1 MNGRT
6 LSAIMISMVLGS
18 LAGTVAASERT
29 ADAEPADAQLSL
41 TEAAQAPIF
50 TGSLDFRR
58 PTIAN
63 GSFDQPSTGAFNAF
77 GVGMFVM
84 AGADLATTELGLARP
99 GVYEANPLQ
108 GNRNVRILTHVA
120 APAFMYWV
128 TDKLH
133 DKGKTKTALLARIG
147 FSVAYSYIVM
157 HNLRTASALP
167 Q

>member
-6 LSAIMISMVLGS
+6 VSAMMISMVLGTFS
-18 LAGTVAASERT
+18 SVAAAAERRVE
-29 ADAEPADAQLSL
+29 AEPAEAQVSL

-58 PTIAN
+58 AAIAD
-63 GSFDQPSTGAFNAF
+63 GSFDQPSSGAFQAA
-77 GVGMFVM
+77 GIGMFVV

-99 GVYEANPLQ
+99 GVYEANPMQ
-108 GNRNVRILTHVA
+108 GNRSVRILTHVA

-128 TDKLH
+128 TNKLQ
-133 DKGKTKTALLARIG
+133 DKGKTKTALVARIG

>member
-1 MNGRT
+1 
-6 LSAIMISMVLGS
+6 MVLGFFS
-18 LAGTVAASERT
+18 GVVAASEPG
-29 ADAEPADAQLSL
+29 AGAEPGEAQVSIL
-41 TEAAQAPIF
+41 EAAQAPIF
-50 TGSLDFRR
+50 TSSPDFRR
-58 PTIAN
+58 PTIAG

-77 GVGMFVM
+77 GIGMFVV
-84 AGADLATTELGLARP
+84 AGADLASTEMGLGRP

-133 DKGKTKTALLARIG
+133 DKGKTKTALVARIG

>member
-6 LSAIMISMVLGS
+6 LSAMMMAVLLGAQS
-18 LAGTVAASERT
+18 GVFAESERE
-29 ADAEPADAQLSL
+29 AEAEPTEAQVSL
-41 TEAAQAPIF
+41 TQAAQAPFF
-50 TGSLDFRR
+50 TGAVDFRR
-58 PTIAN
+58 PSIVN
-63 GSFDQPSTGAFNAF
+63 GTFDQPSNGAFNAF
-77 GVGMFVM
+77 GVGMFVA
-84 AGADLATTELGLARP
+84 AGADLASTELGLAQP
-99 GVYEANPLQ
+99 GVYETNPIQ

-133 DKGKTKTALLARIG
+133 DKGKTKTALVARIG
-147 FSVAYSYIVM
+147 FSVAYSYVVM

>member
-1 MNGRT
+1 MNGRL
-6 LSAIMISMVLGS
+6 LSAMMISMLLGVHAGVL
-18 LAGTVAASERT
+18 AETE
-29 ADAEPADAQLSL
+29 AEPTEAQVSL
-41 TEAAQAPIF
+41 TQAAQAPIF
-50 TGSLDFRR
+50 TSSVDFRR
-58 PTIAN
+58 PSIAD
-63 GSFDQPSTGAFNAF
+63 GTFDPPSSGAFNAF
-77 GVGMFVM
+77 GIGMFLT
-84 AGADLATTELGLARP
+84 AGADLASTELGVARP
-99 GVYEANPLQ
+99 GVYETNPMQ

-147 FSVAYSYIVM
+147 FSVAYSYVVM

>member
-1 MNGRT
+1 MVV
-6 LSAIMISMVLGS
+6 SMVLSGFS
-18 LAGTVAASERT
+18 SVVAASERG
-29 ADAEPADAQLSL
+29 DGEPAEAQVSIL
-41 TEAAQAPIF
+41 EAAQAPIF
-50 TGSLDFRR
+50 AGSPDFRR
-58 PTIAN
+58 PAIAD
-63 GSFDQPSTGAFNAF
+63 GSFGRPSSGAFNAF
-77 GVGMFVM
+77 GVGMFVV
-84 AGADLATTELGLARP
+84 AGADLASTELGLARP

-133 DKGKTKTALLARIG
+133 DKGKTKTALVARIG

>member
-1 MNGRT
+1 M
-6 LSAIMISMVLGS
+6 MVSMVLGS
-18 LAGTVAASERT
+18 FSGVVAASERG
-29 ADAEPADAQLSL
+29 AEAEPAEAQVSL

-58 PTIAN
+58 PAVAD
-63 GSFDQPSTGAFNAF
+63 GSFDQPSSGAFKAF
-77 GVGMFVM
+77 GVGMFVV
-84 AGADLATTELGLARP
+84 AGADLATTEIGLARP

-128 TDKLH
+128 TDKLQ
-133 DKGKTKTALLARIG
+133 DKGKTKTALVARIG

>member
-6 LSAIMISMVLGS
+6 VSAMVVSMVLGAFS
-18 LAGTVAASERT
+18 GVVAASERI
-29 ADAEPADAQLSL
+29 ADGEPAEAQVSIL
-41 TEAAQAPIF
+41 EAAQAPIF
-50 TGSLDFRR
+50 TSSPDFRR
-58 PTIAN
+58 PAIGG
-63 GSFDQPSTGAFNAF
+63 GSFDRPSTGAFNAF

-84 AGADLATTELGLARP
+84 AGADLATTEMGLARP
-99 GVYEANPLQ
+99 NLYEANPLQ

-133 DKGKTKTALLARIG
+133 DKGKTKTALVARIG

-157 HNLRTASALP
+157 HNLRAASALP